1 MYVPWLF
8 LTIRARMFTQFYIF
22 YKRNWTDG
30 FQVETRFARQI
41 LQWTLFYKSLA
52 NARESASD
60 S

>member
-30 FQVETRFARQI
+30 FQIETRKFRPSNITMNVI
-41 LQWTLFYKSLA
+41 L
-52 NARESASD
+52 
-60 S
+60 